1 MPEEPLSL
9 THWLDSFGTVMAGYG
24 AYQAGK
30 NIPTKRKTSHTDKV
44 SDQV

>member
-30 NIPTKRKTSHTDKV
+30 NIPTKRKPV
-44 SDQV
+44 IQIRLAIEV